1 MFKLFYEKL
10 AQTKVKCLL
19 HRLLLSCYFFISS
32 NQNSSSLLFSFL
44 FCVCVCECV
53 NCCLIS
59 HWLFTTSRDLPIT
72 WAAISR
78 HFLVGAHQFSSH
90 KNITTYFHK
99 VKQVFAAVAFRIII
113 LLKTLTIIK
122 IRHLAKK
129 FKLIQFIT

>member
-10 AQTKVKCLL
+10 AQTKVKYLL
-19 HRLLLSCYFFISS
+19 HHLLLSCYFFISS
-32 NQNSSSLLFSFL
+32 NQNSSSWLFFFSPFL
-44 FCVCVCECV
+44 FCMFV

-90 KNITTYFHK
+90 KNRTTYFRK

-122 IRHLAKK
+122 IRRLAKK
-129 FKLIQFIT
+129 FKLIQL